1 MLIVHEFMNA
11 EDMANSPVGENLAK
25 FLATAV
31 LTGCQIMWYNQDKTA
46 TITMLIVHE
55 FMNAEDMANS

>member
-1 MLIVHEFMNA
+1 MDNQDKTATITMLIVHEFMNA

-31 LTGCQIMWYNQDKTA
+31 LTGCQIMWY
-46 TITMLIVHE
+46 
-55 FMNAEDMANS
+55 